1 MFTIIKEIAAKTTLA
16 FALVTLLN
24 MTPLAAQN
32 ANADTKTESIQ
43 YSRIVSAGGS
53 ITEII
58 YAFGLMP
65 KVVAVDSSSLY
76 PVSAKDLP
84 QVGYFRNLGAEG
96 LLSLS
101 PDLVVTARGAG
112 PSATLEQ
119 VKSTG
124 VTVKQFEQSV
134 YTLASWKNLVSQ
146 MGAFFEKQNEAKQ
159 LIDNVITAIDLS
171 KRQRLYSHNK
181 LNAIALLN
189 SGQRGQTLAG
199 KNTVADLLLSV
210 AGINNLGA
218 EFEGYKPF
226 SAEMLAK
233 AQVDIILV
241 PQHNLESMGGID
253 GICSQVAIKL
263 ATKQGCHVHAMD
275 PLLLLG
281 FGSRLDQAIDQVIAQ
296 GNGVSKM

>member
-1 MFTIIKEIAAKTTLA
+1 VFTVIRKLVLKPA
-16 FALVTLLN
+16 FALALASALN
-24 MTPLAAQN
+24 VMPVAAQN
-32 ANADTKTESIQ
+32 KTETMQ

-58 YAFGLMP
+58 FAFGLMP

-76 PVSAKDLP
+76 PASAKELP

-101 PDLVVTARGAG
+101 PDLIIAARGAG
-112 PSATLEQ
+112 PSTTLDQ
-119 VKSTG
+119 VKSAG

-134 YTLASWKNLVSQ
+134 YTLASWGSLVSD
-146 MGAFFEKQNEAKQ
+146 MGAFFEKQSEAKQ
-159 LIDNVITAIDLS
+159 LINKVTSAIDQS
-171 KRQRLYSHNK
+171 KRQRLYGDNK

-199 KNTVADLLLSV
+199 KNTVADLLLST

-226 SAEMLAK
+226 SAEMLAN
-233 AQVDIILV
+233 AQVDMILV
-241 PQHNLESMGGID
+241 PQHNLESMGGIE
-253 GICSQVAIKL
+253 GICAQVAIKL
-263 ATKQGCHVHAMD
+263 ATKKGCHVHAMD

-281 FGSRLDQAIDQVIAQ
+281 FGSRLDQAVEQVVDQ
-296 GNGVSKM
+296 GNAVSKM